1 MGLVGFECT
10 HEENALSTDA
20 WLLALRLRD
29 GARARALAEPRR
41 ITEAMRGVESAMAC
55 RFILLLQSSTRSCRS
70 ESDDSAVVAQ
80 LLWLLCE
87 RSRADLA
94 MPKATFVPS
103 VKR

>member
-1 MGLVGFECT
+1 MSSDLFFLRRGRRLSAPTRKC
-10 HEENALSTDA
+10 ALSTDA

-41 ITEAMRGVESAMAC
+41 ITEAMRGVESAMVC
-55 RFILLLQSSTRSCRS
+55 RFILLLQSSTGSCRS

-87 RSRADLA
+87 RS
-94 MPKATFVPS
+94 
-103 VKR
+103 